1 MKPFFIGVALAALTA
16 PASAQNADLVAVS
29 THLKTVETMVADF
42 SQTDRSG
49 RVQNGVLTMKR
60 PGRIRFQYAKGVPI
74 LLVADG
80 KALTYI
86 DYSVRQVQ
94 RWPIGNTPL
103 GVLLDPKKDLA
114 RFAKIIPSANPAM
127 LLADVRDLKHPE
139 YGTLTLAFTRQAG
152 APGGLQLQ
160 GWVSLDSQNNRTTIR
175 LSNHRFN
182 TPVSDKAFLW
192 SDPRPKVKGR

>member
-1 MKPFFIGVALAALTA
+1 MI
-16 PASAQNADLVAVS
+16 
-29 THLKTVETMVADF
+29 ADF
-42 SQTDRSG
+42 SQTDRAG
-49 RVQNGVLTMKR
+49 RVQSGVLTMKR

-86 DYSVRQVQ
+86 DYSVKQVQ

-103 GVLLDPKKDLA
+103 GVLLDPNKDLA

-127 LLADVRDLKHPE
+127 LLADVRDTKHPE
-139 YGTLTLAFTRQAG
+139 YGTLTLAFTRQAS

-175 LSNHRFN
+175 LTNHRFN
-182 TPVSDKAFLW
+182 MAVS
-192 SDPRPKVKGR
+192 RPDVSCGAIRGRM